1 MRVPRIHITHPL
13 NEAQPV
19 ALADK
24 GIKHIKD
31 VLRLTVG
38 NRVILFNGD
47 GYDYQ
52 GEIVELHKRSAVIQ
66 LGARKKI
73 QCESHLHLHLLQPL
87 CRSEKMDWCL
97 QKATELG
104 VQTITPYISS
114 RVNLNLPS
122 SKVEKKLAHWQ
133 AVIHSACEQSG
144 RAEIPTISAAQD
156 FAKVVSS
163 LPDGATKII
172 ASPTADVQPLANEKN
187 THCICAV
194 GPEGGFTDEE
204 IQLAEQSGF
213 VSHRLG
219 PRILRLETAVISI
232 LTLYQ
237 AHCGDLS

>member
-52 GEIVELHKRSAVIQ
+52 GEIVELHKRNAVIQ

-73 QCESHLHLHLLQPL
+73 ERESHLHLHLLQPL

-114 RVNLNLPS
+114 RVNLSLPS

-133 AVIHSACEQSG
+133 SVIYSACEQSG
-144 RAEIPTISAAQD
+144 RAETPTISTAQD
-156 FAKVVSS
+156 FATVLSS
-163 LPDGATKII
+163 LPDDAIKII
-172 ASPTADVQPLANEKN
+172 ASPTAEVRPLANK
-187 THCICAV
+187 TTPRCICAV

-204 IQLAEQSGF
+204 IKLAEQVGF
-213 VSHRLG
+213 VSQRLG
-219 PRILRLETAVISI
+219 PRVLRLETAVISI

-237 AHCGDLS
+237 AHCGDLN